1 VSLFVNLKCKVRR
14 VAMSHILGLP
24 INTWL
29 IVGGSFILSS
39 LAPLIVANVILKK
52 KEKNNE

>member
-1 VSLFVNLKCKVRR
+1 
-14 VAMSHILGLP
+14 MSHILGLP
-24 INTWL
+24 LNTWL